1 MLHDRVS
8 SSPRALPLCSALLL
22 ALLAAGCGGAA
33 SPGATP
39 PQAAQCDPAHLDACE
54 RAVAAALAEGRP
66 PRELALGYVAAR
78 AARDA
83 DDPWALVLRD
93 LGRRGG
99 TGPRAAVIVEA
110 GAEAA
115 AAARA
120 PAGPAEAKW
129 IRAAPLPAPG
139 ALAADALLLAIGEAL
154 GYEHLVHARARHGA
168 VQLFPAD
175 PLAPFMA
182 GLAPIARGDASLSRV
197 ADDIA
202 LAALVRRAFGA
213 AGRFRYVEAAA
224 AADALAAAVKG
235 RDPDDEPVLRGRYA
249 LQLLATAGVALEEAE
264 DDAPFAPSAARP
276 GPPPAPGDTP
286 YGDLLRVRT
295 ARDGRAAW
303 RARGAAVL
311 RAAPADRRAALDDL
325 LGKAPG
331 CGRDVAPP
339 MEGPRDLVFA
349 AALAG
354 ALAPG
359 DPSAAPASAAA
370 APGRRLPL
378 DAWLPRYEALVRAV
392 EQTSTAWAHA
402 PALLHERGPAP
413 AASQAGGAGSAV
425 HRRAT
430 ELGLAHLAALRALAE
445 AEPRRYRALALIP
458 LAYSPGVLAD
468 EPLRDA
474 IVDLTQIA
482 VQRRMAEAHDP
493 EAVLGAALAGVFA
506 GMAYPPEVQP
516 PHFLALQGAL
526 TAKLRGEL
534 TEQAGWG
541 VAGLYAADALYR
553 LASGQ
558 APDLAFSSAQIERA
572 LAPAPALPYPGLA
585 ALAASLS
592 RYAALGAAGA
602 LDPQSTDAA
611 RLPPERRQAR
621 DALRRAVAGLAARDA
636 GAGAADAA
644 EAPPPELVEDVAALA
659 DGVLA
664 VLLTERSR
672 KPPPAGVAC
681 AAGRGPSPEARRA
694 LARLGDVR
702 RRILLAPRYR
712 QGDDPWARR
721 ARLLVTL
728 LSDAIDLLSAPPRA
742 AGAPARVAPPRF
754 TLPAA
759 DAEAA
764 VAAGLSGW
772 VDHDLADALTG
783 GYALARALLESSTA
797 ERFAERSGAPLGR
810 VLRGLSAAFRDDPAR
825 RGGAGRGPAGGALLD
840 ALASLPAA
848 RDGGGDLRGL
858 FVGYARAF
866 SALGLRDQADLALLA
881 SLLGAAVLG
890 GPPSPDAIALAND
903 SGSRVAWALSY
914 LGEIAKARAGIA
926 PDPSAYAAA
935 MSKASDD
942 ACQAADTGDV
952 LAVVGAVRDFAGGR
966 RAEARDALDRVLAAA
981 DARGLRVPRMTYRYE
996 EKTATRVF
1004 SLSFDVSY
1012 GAGLLEG
1019 ANGFQLGLGLR
1030 TRGEPEGSLAAA
1042 LAPEGSPRSDRGRGA
1057 RLRQRRGA
1065 RGRLP
1070 LPRRRRRP
1078 GHRRGAPR
1086 DRRALVRPPAR
1097 AAGAAPGPAAR
1108 LGPGR
1113 PRAARDRRPARGR
1126 GRSPLPRRRPLDAR
1140 PRPPAAGRGRR
1151 RGRGA
1156 PRSAPGR
1163 PRRGPGARP
1172 ARRADRALARRGR
1185 QAARV
1190 HRGQGRAR
1198 RLRGARLRRLPA
1210 RALAAHRR
1218 RPRQAAAPPATGA
1231 RGQRGRV
1238 PCPAQ
1243 PRRLPHG
1250 GGAGDVRPR
1259 RVHGRRGGAAA
1270 ERPALRRRRDA
1281 GAAAPRGALRPGRA
1295 RRRARARPRSL
1306 ARPSAARGSAQRRGA
1321 LRGRGARRERRRRPD
1336 GARRRDARAPRPRP
1350 QPEGRALHDGA
1361 RRARA
1366 ALGRPLTA
1374 LEAARLRG
1382 SLPGRGRRRGG
1393 DRAPHRGR
1401 GGRARRRACAAR
1413 RPRRRRARRA
1423 VRRASRRRSRRA
1435 VRRDPAPA
1443 PGRAARAAAPAGR
1456 ARGAHEPAR
1465 RRARTGALACPLLG
1479 AERLLHA
1486 GGLRVGRLRVGGLR
1500 RGRLR
1505 VRGLR
1510 RGGRGGGRRGGGGL
1524 RCSRRRGRGRRCG
1537 RRGGGLRIRRLGCGR
1552 RRGGG
1557 LRVHRLRVGGLHG
1570 ALRRCRGHA
1579 GRLEA
1584 LGGDRGAGEL
1594 DAGVLAVEP
1603 HDLDLDAAVLL
1614 LRLLGL
1620 ARIGRAVRPVAGGA
1634 HAVLLDPE
1642 RGERLHHRLG
1652 ALLRER
1658 HGGGV
1663 VADLLGVGRD
1673 LDELDLRMIL
1683 EDLRDVREEPLRGG
1697 LELGLAGDKGD
1708 LLVELHLVAVQH
1720 DRRDV
1725 GTSVVVLVAVLDLG
1739 LGRALVGIGH
1749 EAVSVRVGR
1758 LAAVLGVG
1766 RQAVLFLGH
1775 ALVGAI
1781 VEHPVPVRVR
1791 GRRRRRRRRRRGRRC
1806 RRLRGL
1812 LLGLNRAAGARRE
1825 QRHCECHSKPSRR
1838 SHLLGSSPWR
1848 R

>member
-39 PQAAQCDPAHLDACE
+39 AQAAQCDPAHLDACE
-54 RAVAAALAEGRP
+54 RALAAALAEGRP

-83 DDPWALVLRD
+83 DDPWALLLRD
-93 LGRRGG
+93 LDRRGG
-99 TGPRAAVIVEA
+99 RGPRAAVVVEA
-110 GAEAA
+110 GAEAT

-120 PAGPAEAKW
+120 PAAAAEAKW
-129 IRAAPLPAPG
+129 IRAAPLPPPG
-139 ALAADALLLAIGEAL
+139 ALAADALLLAIGEAV

-182 GLAPIARGDASLSRV
+182 GLAPITRGDASLSRV

-235 RDPDDEPVLRGRYA
+235 RDPNDEPVLRGRYA

-264 DDAPFAPSAARP
+264 DDAPFAPSAPRLD
-276 GPPPAPGDTP
+276 PPPAPGDTP

-311 RAAPADRRAALDDL
+311 RAVPADRRAALDDL

-359 DPSAAPASAAA
+359 DPAAAPVSTAA

-402 PALLHERGPAP
+402 PALLHERSPTP
-413 AASQAGGAGSAV
+413 AASQAGSAGSAV

-602 LDPQSTDAA
+602 LDPQATGAA

-636 GAGAADAA
+636 EAGAGAANAA
-644 EAPPPELVEDVAALA
+644 EAPPPELVEDVTALA

-672 KPPPAGVAC
+672 KPPPAGAAC

-712 QGDDPWARR
+712 QGDGPWARR

-825 RGGAGRGPAGGALLD
+825 SGGVGRGPAGGALLD

-952 LAVVGAVRDFAGGR
+952 LALVGAVRDFAGGR

-1042 LAPEGSPRSDRGRGA
+1042 LAPEGSPRSDEDAARAYVSAAALAAAYHFLEGDAERGTAAARRAIAALSFGLRLGRRALRPDQPLAWGRDARALLAIDAQLAAEAGHPFLAGDLWTLVRGLLPPDADDAAVAALLDPLPTGLAAVQGLDPLVA
-1057 RLRQRRGA
+1057 RTARSLAAVARPLACTEARVELGGYEEPACDAYPLALSLRIADVLGKLPHLQRRARAGSAAACPALRSLDGFLTAAERGTYDPDAFTAAVEALRQSGRLYDAGVMLARQRREGHCGPVVLAAARALGRAPSLGPALRADLLSVAVRCAAAALDASVVDDLMALDGETRSLPDLGRNLKVVLFATELAVREQRWDVLSRLSKQPDFVGRFRGEDEGA
-1065 RGRLP
+1065 AATARLIEAAAAVLAGEP
-1070 LPRRRRRP
+1070 
-1078 GHRRGAPR
+1078 APR
-1086 DRRALVRPPAR
+1086 DAPGDGARDAPCGAPLAGDR
-1097 AAGAAPGPAAR
+1097 AALCAEIQR
-1108 LGPGR
+1108 LR
-1113 PRAARDRRPARGR
+1113 
-1126 GRSPLPRRRPLDAR
+1126 
-1140 PRPPAAGRGRR
+1140 
-1151 RGRGA
+1151 
-1156 PRSAPGR
+1156 
-1163 PRRGPGARP
+1163 PGALPEPQR
-1172 ARRADRALARRGR
+1172 R
-1185 QAARV
+1185 QAARE
-1190 HRGQGRAR
+1190 
-1198 RLRGARLRRLPA
+1198 
-1210 RALAAHRR
+1210 ALASLL
-1218 RPRQAAAPPATGA
+1218 AAA
-1231 RGQRGRV
+1231 RGQ
-1238 PCPAQ
+1238 
-1243 PRRLPHG
+1243 
-1250 GGAGDVRPR
+1250 
-1259 RVHGRRGGAAA
+1259 
-1270 ERPALRRRRDA
+1270 
-1281 GAAAPRGALRPGRA
+1281 A
-1295 RRRARARPRSL
+1295 R
-1306 ARPSAARGSAQRRGA
+1306 
-1321 LRGRGARRERRRRPD
+1321 
-1336 GARRRDARAPRPRP
+1336 
-1350 QPEGRALHDGA
+1350 
-1361 RRARA
+1361 
-1366 ALGRPLTA
+1366 
-1374 LEAARLRG
+1374 
-1382 SLPGRGRRRGG
+1382 
-1393 DRAPHRGR
+1393 
-1401 GGRARRRACAAR
+1401 
-1413 RPRRRRARRA
+1413 
-1423 VRRASRRRSRRA
+1423 
-1435 VRRDPAPA
+1435 
-1443 PGRAARAAAPAGR
+1443 
-1456 ARGAHEPAR
+1456 
-1465 RRARTGALACPLLG
+1465 
-1479 AERLLHA
+1479 
-1486 GGLRVGRLRVGGLR
+1486 
-1500 RGRLR
+1500 
-1505 VRGLR
+1505 
-1510 RGGRGGGRRGGGGL
+1510 
-1524 RCSRRRGRGRRCG
+1524 
-1537 RRGGGLRIRRLGCGR
+1537 
-1552 RRGGG
+1552 
-1557 LRVHRLRVGGLHG
+1557 
-1570 ALRRCRGHA
+1570 
-1579 GRLEA
+1579 
-1584 LGGDRGAGEL
+1584 
-1594 DAGVLAVEP
+1594 
-1603 HDLDLDAAVLL
+1603 
-1614 LRLLGL
+1614 
-1620 ARIGRAVRPVAGGA
+1620 
-1634 HAVLLDPE
+1634 
-1642 RGERLHHRLG
+1642 
-1652 ALLRER
+1652 
-1658 HGGGV
+1658 
-1663 VADLLGVGRD
+1663 
-1673 LDELDLRMIL
+1673 
-1683 EDLRDVREEPLRGG
+1683 
-1697 LELGLAGDKGD
+1697 
-1708 LLVELHLVAVQH
+1708 
-1720 DRRDV
+1720 
-1725 GTSVVVLVAVLDLG
+1725 
-1739 LGRALVGIGH
+1739 
-1749 EAVSVRVGR
+1749 
-1758 LAAVLGVG
+1758 
-1766 RQAVLFLGH
+1766 
-1775 ALVGAI
+1775 
-1781 VEHPVPVRVR
+1781 
-1791 GRRRRRRRRRRGRRC
+1791 
-1806 RRLRGL
+1806 
-1812 LLGLNRAAGARRE
+1812 
-1825 QRHCECHSKPSRR
+1825 
-1838 SHLLGSSPWR
+1838 
-1848 R
+1848 

>member
-1 MLHDRVS
+1 MSARAIG
-8 SSPRALPLCSALLL
+8 PRRRDQRSGRGSLPAPALPLCSALLL

-39 PQAAQCDPAHLDACE
+39 PQTAQCDPAHLDVCE
-54 RAVAAALAEGRP
+54 RALVAALADGRP

-78 AARDA
+78 ASRDA

-93 LGRRGG
+93 LDRHGG

-110 GAEAA
+110 GAD

-120 PAGPAEAKW
+120 PAAAAEAKW
-129 IRAAPLPAPG
+129 IRAAPLPPPG
-139 ALAADALLLAIGEAL
+139 VLAADALLLAIGEAL

-235 RDPDDEPVLRGRYA
+235 RDPNDEPVLRGRYA

-264 DDAPFAPSAARP
+264 DDAPLAPSAARLD
-276 GPPPAPGDTP
+276 PPPAPGDTP

-311 RAAPADRRAALDDL
+311 RAVPEDRRGALDDL

-370 APGRRLPL
+370 TPGRRLPL

-402 PALLHERGPAP
+402 PALLHERSPTP
-413 AASQAGGAGSAV
+413 AASQAGSAGSAV

-572 LAPAPALPYPGLA
+572 LAPAPALPHPGLA

-602 LDPQSTDAA
+602 LDPQAAGAA

-636 GAGAADAA
+636 EAGAA

-672 KPPPAGVAC
+672 KPPPAGAAC

-712 QGDDPWARR
+712 QGDGPWARR

-742 AGAPARVAPPRF
+742 AGATARVAPPRF

-772 VDHDLADALTG
+772 VDQDLADALTG

-797 ERFAERSGAPLGR
+797 ERFAARSGAPLGR

-866 SALGLRDQADLALLA
+866 SALGLRDQADLALLT

-890 GPPSPDAIALAND
+890 GPPSPDAIALANE

-914 LGEIAKARAGIA
+914 LGEIAKARRGVA

-942 ACQAADTGDV
+942 ACQAADAGDV
-952 LAVVGAVRDFAGGR
+952 LALVGAVRDFAGGR

-1030 TRGEPEGSLAAA
+1030 TRGEPEGSLTAA
-1042 LAPEGSPRSDRGRGA
+1042 LAPEGSPRSDEDAARAYVSAAALAAAYHFLDGDAERGTAAARRAIAALSFGLRLGRRALRPDQPLAWGRDARALLAIDAQLAAEAGHPFLAGDLWTLVRGLLPPDADDAAVAALLDPLPAGLAAVPELDPLVA
-1057 RLRQRRGA
+1057 RTARSLSVVARPLACTEARVELGGYEAPACDAYPLALSLRIADVLGKLPHLQRRARAGSAAACPALRSLDGFLTAAERGTYDPDAFTAAVEALRQSGRLYDAGVMLARQRRE
-1065 RGRLP
+1065 
-1070 LPRRRRRP
+1070 
-1078 GHRRGAPR
+1078 GHCGPVV
-1086 DRRALVRPPAR
+1086 L
-1097 AAGAAPGPAAR
+1097 AA
-1108 LGPGR
+1108 
-1113 PRAARDRRPARGR
+1113 
-1126 GRSPLPRRRPLDAR
+1126 
-1140 PRPPAAGRGRR
+1140 
-1151 RGRGA
+1151 
-1156 PRSAPGR
+1156 
-1163 PRRGPGARP
+1163 
-1172 ARRADRALARRGR
+1172 
-1185 QAARV
+1185 
-1190 HRGQGRAR
+1190 
-1198 RLRGARLRRLPA
+1198 A
-1210 RALAAHRR
+1210 RALGR
-1218 RPRQAAAPPATGA
+1218 APSLG
-1231 RGQRGRV
+1231 
-1238 PCPAQ
+1238 
-1243 PRRLPHG
+1243 
-1250 GGAGDVRPR
+1250 
-1259 RVHGRRGGAAA
+1259 
-1270 ERPALRRRRDA
+1270 PALRADLLSVAVRCAAAALDASVVDDLMALDGETRALPDLGRNLKVVLFATELAVREQRWDVLSRLSKQPDFVGRFRGEDA
-1281 GAAAPRGALRPGRA
+1281 GAAATARLIEAAAAVLSGEPAPRDAPGDGARDAACAGPLAGDRAALCAEIQRLRPGALPEPQRRQAA
-1295 RRRARARPRSL
+1295 REALTRLL
-1306 ARPSAARGSAQRRGA
+1306 AAARGQ
-1321 LRGRGARRERRRRPD
+1321 AR
-1336 GARRRDARAPRPRP
+1336 
-1350 QPEGRALHDGA
+1350 
-1361 RRARA
+1361 
-1366 ALGRPLTA
+1366 
-1374 LEAARLRG
+1374 
-1382 SLPGRGRRRGG
+1382 
-1393 DRAPHRGR
+1393 
-1401 GGRARRRACAAR
+1401 
-1413 RPRRRRARRA
+1413 
-1423 VRRASRRRSRRA
+1423 
-1435 VRRDPAPA
+1435 
-1443 PGRAARAAAPAGR
+1443 
-1456 ARGAHEPAR
+1456 
-1465 RRARTGALACPLLG
+1465 
-1479 AERLLHA
+1479 
-1486 GGLRVGRLRVGGLR
+1486 
-1500 RGRLR
+1500 
-1505 VRGLR
+1505 
-1510 RGGRGGGRRGGGGL
+1510 
-1524 RCSRRRGRGRRCG
+1524 
-1537 RRGGGLRIRRLGCGR
+1537 
-1552 RRGGG
+1552 
-1557 LRVHRLRVGGLHG
+1557 
-1570 ALRRCRGHA
+1570 
-1579 GRLEA
+1579 
-1584 LGGDRGAGEL
+1584 
-1594 DAGVLAVEP
+1594 
-1603 HDLDLDAAVLL
+1603 
-1614 LRLLGL
+1614 
-1620 ARIGRAVRPVAGGA
+1620 
-1634 HAVLLDPE
+1634 
-1642 RGERLHHRLG
+1642 
-1652 ALLRER
+1652 
-1658 HGGGV
+1658 
-1663 VADLLGVGRD
+1663 
-1673 LDELDLRMIL
+1673 
-1683 EDLRDVREEPLRGG
+1683 
-1697 LELGLAGDKGD
+1697 
-1708 LLVELHLVAVQH
+1708 
-1720 DRRDV
+1720 
-1725 GTSVVVLVAVLDLG
+1725 
-1739 LGRALVGIGH
+1739 
-1749 EAVSVRVGR
+1749 
-1758 LAAVLGVG
+1758 
-1766 RQAVLFLGH
+1766 
-1775 ALVGAI
+1775 
-1781 VEHPVPVRVR
+1781 
-1791 GRRRRRRRRRRGRRC
+1791 
-1806 RRLRGL
+1806 
-1812 LLGLNRAAGARRE
+1812 
-1825 QRHCECHSKPSRR
+1825 
-1838 SHLLGSSPWR
+1838 
-1848 R
+1848 

>member
-39 PQAAQCDPAHLDACE
+39 PATAQCDHAHLDACE
-54 RAVAAALAEGRP
+54 RALAAALAEGRP

-83 DDPWALVLRD
+83 DDPWALLLRD
-93 LGRRGG
+93 LDRRGG
-99 TGPRAAVIVEA
+99 RAPRAAVIVEA
-110 GAEAA
+110 GAEAT

-120 PAGPAEAKW
+120 PAAAAEAKW
-129 IRAAPLPAPG
+129 IRAAPLPPPG

-224 AADALAAAVKG
+224 AADALAAAMKG
-235 RDPDDEPVLRGRYA
+235 RDPNDEPVLRGRYA
-249 LQLLATAGVALEEAE
+249 LQLLAAAGVALEEAE
-264 DDAPFAPSAARP
+264 DDAPFAPSAPRLD
-276 GPPPAPGDTP
+276 PPPAPGDTP

-311 RAAPADRRAALDDL
+311 RAAPLDRRDALDDL

-354 ALAPG
+354 ALAQG
-359 DPSAAPASAAA
+359 DPAAAPAAPASTAA

-392 EQTSTAWAHA
+392 DQTSTTWALA
-402 PALLHERGPAP
+402 PSLLHERGPAP
-413 AASQAGGAGSAV
+413 AAGQAGSAV

-592 RYAALGAAGA
+592 RYAALGSAGA
-602 LDPQSTDAA
+602 LDPQATDVA

-621 DALRRAVAGLAARDA
+621 DALRRAVAGLAAGDA
-636 GAGAADAA
+636 EAGAA

-672 KPPPAGVAC
+672 KPPPAGAAC

-712 QGDDPWARR
+712 QGDGPWARR

-754 TLPAA
+754 TLPTA

-764 VAAGLSGW
+764 VSAGLSGW
-772 VDHDLADALTG
+772 VDQDLADALTG

-825 RGGAGRGPAGGALLD
+825 RGGVGRGPAGGALLD

-848 RDGGGDLRGL
+848 RDGGDLRGL

-952 LAVVGAVRDFAGGR
+952 LALVGAVRDFAGGR

-1019 ANGFQLGLGLR
+1019 ANSFQLGLGLR

-1042 LAPEGSPRSDRGRGA
+1042 LAPEGSPRSDEDAARAYVSAAALAAAYHFLEGDAERGTAAARRAIAALSFGLRLGRRALRPNQPLAWGRDARALLALDAQLAAEAGHPFLAGDLWTLVRGLLPPDADDAAVAALLDPLPAGLAAVQGLDPLVA
-1057 RLRQRRGA
+1057 RTARSLAAVARPLACTEARVELGGYEEPACDAYPLALSLRIADVLGKLPHLQRRARAGSAAACPALRSLDGFLTAAERGTYDPDAFTAAVEALRQSGRLYDAGVMLARQRREGHCGPVVLAAARALGRAPSLGPALRADLLSVAVRCAAAALDASVVDDLMALDGETRALPDLGRNLKVVLFATELAVREQRWDVLSRLSKQPDFVGRFRGA
-1065 RGRLP
+1065 SEDAAATARLIEAAAAVLAGEP
-1070 LPRRRRRP
+1070 
-1078 GHRRGAPR
+1078 APR
-1086 DRRALVRPPAR
+1086 DAPGVGACGAPLAGDR
-1097 AAGAAPGPAAR
+1097 AALCAEIER
-1108 LGPGR
+1108 LR
-1113 PRAARDRRPARGR
+1113 
-1126 GRSPLPRRRPLDAR
+1126 
-1140 PRPPAAGRGRR
+1140 
-1151 RGRGA
+1151 
-1156 PRSAPGR
+1156 
-1163 PRRGPGARP
+1163 PGALPEPQR
-1172 ARRADRALARRGR
+1172 R
-1185 QAARV
+1185 QAARE
-1190 HRGQGRAR
+1190 A
-1198 RLRGARLRRLPA
+1198 LTNL
-1210 RALAAHRR
+1210 LAA
-1218 RPRQAAAPPATGA
+1218 A
-1231 RGQRGRV
+1231 RGQ
-1238 PCPAQ
+1238 
-1243 PRRLPHG
+1243 
-1250 GGAGDVRPR
+1250 
-1259 RVHGRRGGAAA
+1259 
-1270 ERPALRRRRDA
+1270 
-1281 GAAAPRGALRPGRA
+1281 A
-1295 RRRARARPRSL
+1295 R
-1306 ARPSAARGSAQRRGA
+1306 
-1321 LRGRGARRERRRRPD
+1321 
-1336 GARRRDARAPRPRP
+1336 
-1350 QPEGRALHDGA
+1350 
-1361 RRARA
+1361 
-1366 ALGRPLTA
+1366 
-1374 LEAARLRG
+1374 
-1382 SLPGRGRRRGG
+1382 
-1393 DRAPHRGR
+1393 
-1401 GGRARRRACAAR
+1401 
-1413 RPRRRRARRA
+1413 
-1423 VRRASRRRSRRA
+1423 
-1435 VRRDPAPA
+1435 
-1443 PGRAARAAAPAGR
+1443 
-1456 ARGAHEPAR
+1456 
-1465 RRARTGALACPLLG
+1465 
-1479 AERLLHA
+1479 
-1486 GGLRVGRLRVGGLR
+1486 
-1500 RGRLR
+1500 
-1505 VRGLR
+1505 
-1510 RGGRGGGRRGGGGL
+1510 
-1524 RCSRRRGRGRRCG
+1524 
-1537 RRGGGLRIRRLGCGR
+1537 
-1552 RRGGG
+1552 
-1557 LRVHRLRVGGLHG
+1557 
-1570 ALRRCRGHA
+1570 
-1579 GRLEA
+1579 
-1584 LGGDRGAGEL
+1584 
-1594 DAGVLAVEP
+1594 
-1603 HDLDLDAAVLL
+1603 
-1614 LRLLGL
+1614 
-1620 ARIGRAVRPVAGGA
+1620 
-1634 HAVLLDPE
+1634 
-1642 RGERLHHRLG
+1642 
-1652 ALLRER
+1652 
-1658 HGGGV
+1658 
-1663 VADLLGVGRD
+1663 
-1673 LDELDLRMIL
+1673 
-1683 EDLRDVREEPLRGG
+1683 
-1697 LELGLAGDKGD
+1697 
-1708 LLVELHLVAVQH
+1708 
-1720 DRRDV
+1720 
-1725 GTSVVVLVAVLDLG
+1725 
-1739 LGRALVGIGH
+1739 
-1749 EAVSVRVGR
+1749 
-1758 LAAVLGVG
+1758 
-1766 RQAVLFLGH
+1766 
-1775 ALVGAI
+1775 
-1781 VEHPVPVRVR
+1781 
-1791 GRRRRRRRRRRGRRC
+1791 
-1806 RRLRGL
+1806 
-1812 LLGLNRAAGARRE
+1812 
-1825 QRHCECHSKPSRR
+1825 
-1838 SHLLGSSPWR
+1838 
-1848 R
+1848 

>member
-39 PQAAQCDPAHLDACE
+39 PATAQCDPAHLDACE
-54 RAVAAALAEGRP
+54 RALAAALAEGRP
-66 PRELALGYVAAR
+66 PRDLALGYVAAR
-78 AARDA
+78 TARDA
-83 DDPWALVLRD
+83 DDPWALLLRD
-93 LGRRGG
+93 LDRRAGRA
-99 TGPRAAVIVEA
+99 PRAAVIVEA
-110 GAEAA
+110 GAEATA
-115 AAARA
+115 TARA
-120 PAGPAEAKW
+120 PAAAAEAKW
-129 IRAAPLPAPG
+129 IRAAPLPPPG
-139 ALAADALLLAIGEAL
+139 ALGADALLLALGEAL

-224 AADALAAAVKG
+224 AADALAAAMKG
-235 RDPDDEPVLRGRYA
+235 RDPNDEPILRGRYA

-264 DDAPFAPSAARP
+264 DDATGTPSAPRLD
-276 GPPPAPGDTP
+276 PPPAPGDTP

-303 RARGAAVL
+303 RAHGAAVL
-311 RAAPADRRAALDDL
+311 RAVPADRRAALDDL

-354 ALAPG
+354 ALAQG
-359 DPSAAPASAAA
+359 DPAAAPAAPASTAAS
-370 APGRRLPL
+370 PGRRLPL

-392 EQTSTAWAHA
+392 DQTSTTWALA
-402 PALLHERGPAP
+402 PSLLHERGPAP
-413 AASQAGGAGSAV
+413 AASQAGSAV

-602 LDPQSTDAA
+602 LDPQATDAA

-621 DALRRAVAGLAARDA
+621 DALRRAVAGLAAGDADA
-636 GAGAADAA
+636 GAA
-644 EAPPPELVEDVAALA
+644 EAPPPELVEDVTALA

-672 KPPPAGVAC
+672 KPPPAGAAC

-712 QGDDPWARR
+712 QGDGLWARR

-754 TLPAA
+754 TLPTA

-825 RGGAGRGPAGGALLD
+825 RGGVGRGPAGGALLD

-848 RDGGGDLRGL
+848 RDGGGGGDLRGL

-952 LAVVGAVRDFAGGR
+952 LALVGAVRDFAGGR

-1019 ANGFQLGLGLR
+1019 ANSFQLGLGLR

-1042 LAPEGSPRSDRGRGA
+1042 LAPEGSPRSDEDAARAYVSAAALAAAYHFLEGDAERGTAAARRAIAALSFGLRLGRRALRPDQPLAWGRDARALLAIDAQLAAEAGHPFLAGDLWTLVRGLLPPDADDAAVAALLDPLPAGLAAVQGLDPLVA
-1057 RLRQRRGA
+1057 RTARSLAAVARPLACTEARVELGGYEEPACDAYPLALSLRIADVLGKLPHLQRRARASSAAACPALRSLDGFLTAAERGTYDPDAFTAAVEALRQSGRLYDAGVMLARQRREGHCGPVVLAAARALGRAPSLGPALRADLLSVAVRCAAAALDASVVDDLMALDGETRALPDLGRNLKVVLFATELAVREQRWDVLSRLSKQPDFVGRFRGA
-1065 RGRLP
+1065 SEDAAATARLIEAAAAVLAGEP
-1070 LPRRRRRP
+1070 
-1078 GHRRGAPR
+1078 APR
-1086 DRRALVRPPAR
+1086 DAPGDGACGAPLAGDR
-1097 AAGAAPGPAAR
+1097 AALCAEIER
-1108 LGPGR
+1108 LR
-1113 PRAARDRRPARGR
+1113 
-1126 GRSPLPRRRPLDAR
+1126 
-1140 PRPPAAGRGRR
+1140 
-1151 RGRGA
+1151 
-1156 PRSAPGR
+1156 
-1163 PRRGPGARP
+1163 PGALPEPQR
-1172 ARRADRALARRGR
+1172 R
-1185 QAARV
+1185 QAARE
-1190 HRGQGRAR
+1190 A
-1198 RLRGARLRRLPA
+1198 LTNL
-1210 RALAAHRR
+1210 LAA
-1218 RPRQAAAPPATGA
+1218 A
-1231 RGQRGRV
+1231 RGQ
-1238 PCPAQ
+1238 
-1243 PRRLPHG
+1243 
-1250 GGAGDVRPR
+1250 
-1259 RVHGRRGGAAA
+1259 
-1270 ERPALRRRRDA
+1270 
-1281 GAAAPRGALRPGRA
+1281 A
-1295 RRRARARPRSL
+1295 R
-1306 ARPSAARGSAQRRGA
+1306 
-1321 LRGRGARRERRRRPD
+1321 
-1336 GARRRDARAPRPRP
+1336 
-1350 QPEGRALHDGA
+1350 
-1361 RRARA
+1361 
-1366 ALGRPLTA
+1366 
-1374 LEAARLRG
+1374 
-1382 SLPGRGRRRGG
+1382 
-1393 DRAPHRGR
+1393 
-1401 GGRARRRACAAR
+1401 
-1413 RPRRRRARRA
+1413 
-1423 VRRASRRRSRRA
+1423 
-1435 VRRDPAPA
+1435 
-1443 PGRAARAAAPAGR
+1443 
-1456 ARGAHEPAR
+1456 
-1465 RRARTGALACPLLG
+1465 
-1479 AERLLHA
+1479 
-1486 GGLRVGRLRVGGLR
+1486 
-1500 RGRLR
+1500 
-1505 VRGLR
+1505 
-1510 RGGRGGGRRGGGGL
+1510 
-1524 RCSRRRGRGRRCG
+1524 
-1537 RRGGGLRIRRLGCGR
+1537 
-1552 RRGGG
+1552 
-1557 LRVHRLRVGGLHG
+1557 
-1570 ALRRCRGHA
+1570 
-1579 GRLEA
+1579 
-1584 LGGDRGAGEL
+1584 
-1594 DAGVLAVEP
+1594 
-1603 HDLDLDAAVLL
+1603 
-1614 LRLLGL
+1614 
-1620 ARIGRAVRPVAGGA
+1620 
-1634 HAVLLDPE
+1634 
-1642 RGERLHHRLG
+1642 
-1652 ALLRER
+1652 
-1658 HGGGV
+1658 
-1663 VADLLGVGRD
+1663 
-1673 LDELDLRMIL
+1673 
-1683 EDLRDVREEPLRGG
+1683 
-1697 LELGLAGDKGD
+1697 
-1708 LLVELHLVAVQH
+1708 
-1720 DRRDV
+1720 
-1725 GTSVVVLVAVLDLG
+1725 
-1739 LGRALVGIGH
+1739 
-1749 EAVSVRVGR
+1749 
-1758 LAAVLGVG
+1758 
-1766 RQAVLFLGH
+1766 
-1775 ALVGAI
+1775 
-1781 VEHPVPVRVR
+1781 
-1791 GRRRRRRRRRRGRRC
+1791 
-1806 RRLRGL
+1806 
-1812 LLGLNRAAGARRE
+1812 
-1825 QRHCECHSKPSRR
+1825 
-1838 SHLLGSSPWR
+1838 
-1848 R
+1848 

>member
-33 SPGATP
+33 SPGATHP
-39 PQAAQCDPAHLDACE
+39 PAAQCDPAHLDACE
-54 RAVAAALAEGRP
+54 RALAAAIAEGRP
-66 PRELALGYVAAR
+66 PRDLALGYVAAR

-83 DDPWALVLRD
+83 GDPWALLLRD
-93 LGRRGG
+93 LDRRGG
-99 TGPRAAVIVEA
+99 RGPRVAVIVEA

-115 AAARA
+115 GSARA
-120 PAGPAEAKW
+120 PAGAAEVKW
-129 IRAAPLPAPG
+129 IRAAPLPPPG
-139 ALAADALLLAIGEAL
+139 ALGADALLLALGEAL

-235 RDPDDEPVLRGRYA
+235 RDPNDEPVLRGRYA
-249 LQLLATAGVALEEAE
+249 LQLLATAGVALEEAD
-264 DDAPFAPSAARP
+264 DDATSAPSAPRLD
-276 GPPPAPGDTP
+276 PPPAPGDTP

-311 RAAPADRRAALDDL
+311 RAAPAERRAALDDL

-354 ALAPG
+354 AVAPA
-359 DPSAAPASAAA
+359 DPSAAPAAPGSTAA

-392 EQTSTAWAHA
+392 DQTSTAWALA
-402 PALLHERGPAP
+402 PSLLHERGPAP
-413 AASQAGGAGSAV
+413 AAGQAGSAV

-474 IVDLTQIA
+474 IVELTQIA

-558 APDLAFSSAQIERA
+558 APDLAFSSAQIERT

-602 LDPQSTDAA
+602 LDPQATDAA

-636 GAGAADAA
+636 DAGATAA
-644 EAPPPELVEDVAALA
+644 GATEAPPPELVEDVTALA

-672 KPPPAGVAC
+672 KPPPAGAAC

-712 QGDDPWARR
+712 QGDGPWARR

-742 AGAPARVAPPRF
+742 AGAPERVAPPRF
-754 TLPAA
+754 TLPTA

-825 RGGAGRGPAGGALLD
+825 RGGVGRGPAGGALLD

-848 RDGGGDLRGL
+848 RDDGGDLRGL

-914 LGEIAKARAGIA
+914 LGEIAKARRGVA
-926 PDPSAYAAA
+926 PDPSAYAGA

-952 LAVVGAVRDFAGGR
+952 LAFVGAVRDFAGGR
-966 RAEARDALDRVLAAA
+966 RAEARDALDRVLDAA

-1019 ANGFQLGLGLR
+1019 ANSFQLGLGLR
-1030 TRGEPEGSLAAA
+1030 TRGEPEGSLTAS
-1042 LAPEGSPRSDRGRGA
+1042 LAPDGSPRSDEDAARAYVSAAALAAAYHFLDGDAERGTAAARRAIGALSFGLRLGRRALRPDQPLAWGRDARALLAIDAQLAAEAGHPFLAGDLWTLVRGLLPPDANDAAVAALLDPLPTGLAAVPGLGPLAA
-1057 RLRQRRGA
+1057 RTARSLAAVARPLACTEARVELGGYEEPACDAYPLALSLRIADVLGKLPHLQRQARAGSAAACPALRSLDGFLTAAERGTYDPDAFTAAVEALRQSGRLYDASVMLARQRREGHCGPVVLAAARALGRAPSVGPALRADLLSVAVRCAAAALDASVVDDLMALDGETRALPDLGRNLKVVLFATELAVREQRWDILLRLSKQPDFVGRFRGEDADAAATARLIEAAAVALAGEPAPGDTPGEGA
-1065 RGRLP
+1065 RGAPCGEPVDGDRAALCAEIQRL
-1070 LPRRRRRP
+1070 RP
-1078 GHRRGAPR
+1078 G
-1086 DRRALVRPPAR
+1086 ALPEPQR
-1097 AAGAAPGPAAR
+1097 
-1108 LGPGR
+1108 
-1113 PRAARDRRPARGR
+1113 
-1126 GRSPLPRRRPLDAR
+1126 
-1140 PRPPAAGRGRR
+1140 
-1151 RGRGA
+1151 
-1156 PRSAPGR
+1156 
-1163 PRRGPGARP
+1163 
-1172 ARRADRALARRGR
+1172 R
-1185 QAARV
+1185 QAARE
-1190 HRGQGRAR
+1190 A
-1198 RLRGARLRRLPA
+1198 LTKL
-1210 RALAAHRR
+1210 LAA
-1218 RPRQAAAPPATGA
+1218 A
-1231 RGQRGRV
+1231 RGQ
-1238 PCPAQ
+1238 
-1243 PRRLPHG
+1243 
-1250 GGAGDVRPR
+1250 
-1259 RVHGRRGGAAA
+1259 
-1270 ERPALRRRRDA
+1270 
-1281 GAAAPRGALRPGRA
+1281 A
-1295 RRRARARPRSL
+1295 R
-1306 ARPSAARGSAQRRGA
+1306 
-1321 LRGRGARRERRRRPD
+1321 
-1336 GARRRDARAPRPRP
+1336 
-1350 QPEGRALHDGA
+1350 
-1361 RRARA
+1361 
-1366 ALGRPLTA
+1366 
-1374 LEAARLRG
+1374 
-1382 SLPGRGRRRGG
+1382 
-1393 DRAPHRGR
+1393 
-1401 GGRARRRACAAR
+1401 
-1413 RPRRRRARRA
+1413 
-1423 VRRASRRRSRRA
+1423 
-1435 VRRDPAPA
+1435 
-1443 PGRAARAAAPAGR
+1443 
-1456 ARGAHEPAR
+1456 
-1465 RRARTGALACPLLG
+1465 
-1479 AERLLHA
+1479 
-1486 GGLRVGRLRVGGLR
+1486 
-1500 RGRLR
+1500 
-1505 VRGLR
+1505 
-1510 RGGRGGGRRGGGGL
+1510 
-1524 RCSRRRGRGRRCG
+1524 
-1537 RRGGGLRIRRLGCGR
+1537 
-1552 RRGGG
+1552 
-1557 LRVHRLRVGGLHG
+1557 
-1570 ALRRCRGHA
+1570 
-1579 GRLEA
+1579 
-1584 LGGDRGAGEL
+1584 
-1594 DAGVLAVEP
+1594 
-1603 HDLDLDAAVLL
+1603 
-1614 LRLLGL
+1614 
-1620 ARIGRAVRPVAGGA
+1620 
-1634 HAVLLDPE
+1634 
-1642 RGERLHHRLG
+1642 
-1652 ALLRER
+1652 
-1658 HGGGV
+1658 
-1663 VADLLGVGRD
+1663 
-1673 LDELDLRMIL
+1673 
-1683 EDLRDVREEPLRGG
+1683 
-1697 LELGLAGDKGD
+1697 
-1708 LLVELHLVAVQH
+1708 
-1720 DRRDV
+1720 
-1725 GTSVVVLVAVLDLG
+1725 
-1739 LGRALVGIGH
+1739 
-1749 EAVSVRVGR
+1749 
-1758 LAAVLGVG
+1758 
-1766 RQAVLFLGH
+1766 
-1775 ALVGAI
+1775 
-1781 VEHPVPVRVR
+1781 
-1791 GRRRRRRRRRRGRRC
+1791 
-1806 RRLRGL
+1806 
-1812 LLGLNRAAGARRE
+1812 
-1825 QRHCECHSKPSRR
+1825 
-1838 SHLLGSSPWR
+1838 
-1848 R
+1848 

>member
-8 SSPRALPLCSALLL
+8 SSPRALPRCSALLVAL
-22 ALLAAGCGGAA
+22 LVALLAAGCGGAA
-33 SPGATP
+33 SPGATSP
-39 PQAAQCDPAHLDACE
+39 AAAQCDPAHLDGCE
-54 RAVAAALAEGRP
+54 RALAAALAEGRP

-93 LGRRGG
+93 LDRRGG

-110 GAEAA
+110 GAEVAAPASAA
-115 AAARA
+115 AAD
-120 PAGPAEAKW
+120 AKW
-129 IRAAPLPAPG
+129 IRTAPLPPPG
-139 ALAADALLLAIGEAL
+139 ALGADALLLAIGDAL

-182 GLAPIARGDASLSRV
+182 GLAPIARGDAPLSRV

-235 RDPDDEPVLRGRYA
+235 RDPNDEPVLRGRYA

-264 DDAPFAPSAARP
+264 DDATGTPSAPRLD
-276 GPPPAPGDTP
+276 PPPAPGDTP

-311 RAAPADRRAALDDL
+311 RAVPADRRAALDDL

-331 CGRDVAPP
+331 CGRDVAPL

-359 DPSAAPASAAA
+359 DPAAAPASTAA

-392 EQTSTAWAHA
+392 DQTSTTWALA
-402 PALLHERGPAP
+402 PSLLHERGPAP
-413 AASQAGGAGSAV
+413 AAGQAGSAV

-468 EPLRDA
+468 VPLRDA

-592 RYAALGAAGA
+592 RYAALGAASA
-602 LDPQSTDAA
+602 LDPQATDAA

-621 DALRRAVAGLAARDA
+621 DALRRAVAGLAAGDADA
-636 GAGAADAA
+636 GAGAAGAA
-644 EAPPPELVEDVAALA
+644 EAPPPELVEDVTALA

-672 KPPPAGVAC
+672 KPPPAGAAC

-712 QGDDPWARR
+712 QGGGPWARR

-810 VLRGLSAAFRDDPAR
+810 VLRGLSSAFRDDPAR
-825 RGGAGRGPAGGALLD
+825 RGGVGRGPAGGALLD

-848 RDGGGDLRGL
+848 SDGGGDLRGL
-858 FVGYARAF
+858 FVGYASAF

-914 LGEIAKARAGIA
+914 LGEIAKARAGVA

-952 LAVVGAVRDFAGGR
+952 LALVGAVRDFAGGR

-1019 ANGFQLGLGLR
+1019 ANSFQLGLGLR

-1042 LAPEGSPRSDRGRGA
+1042 LAPEGSPRSDEDAARAYVSAAALAAAYHFLDGDAERGTAAARRAIAALSFGLRLGRRALRPDQPLAWGRDARALLAIDAQLAAEAGHPFLAGDLWTLVRGLLPPDASDAAVAALLDPLPAGLAAVQGLDPLVA
-1057 RLRQRRGA
+1057 RTARSLAAVARPLACTEARVELGGYEEPACDAYPLALSLRIADVLGKLPHLQRRARAGSAAACPALRSLDGFLTAAERGTYDPDAFTAAVEALRQSGRLYDAGVMLARQRREGHCGPAVLAAARALGRAPSLGPALRADLLSVAVRCAAAALDASVVDDLMALDGETRALPDLGRNLKVVLFATELAVREQRWDVLSRLSKQPDFVGRFRGEDEGA
-1065 RGRLP
+1065 AATARLIEAAAAVLAGEP
-1070 LPRRRRRP
+1070 
-1078 GHRRGAPR
+1078 APR
-1086 DRRALVRPPAR
+1086 
-1097 AAGAAPGPAAR
+1097 AAPGDGAR
-1108 LGPGR
+1108 DAPCGAPLAGD
-1113 PRAARDRRPARGR
+1113 RAALCAEIERLR
-1126 GRSPLPRRRPLDAR
+1126 
-1140 PRPPAAGRGRR
+1140 
-1151 RGRGA
+1151 
-1156 PRSAPGR
+1156 
-1163 PRRGPGARP
+1163 PGALPEPQR
-1172 ARRADRALARRGR
+1172 R
-1185 QAARV
+1185 QAARE
-1190 HRGQGRAR
+1190 A
-1198 RLRGARLRRLPA
+1198 LTNL
-1210 RALAAHRR
+1210 LAA
-1218 RPRQAAAPPATGA
+1218 A
-1231 RGQRGRV
+1231 RGQ
-1238 PCPAQ
+1238 
-1243 PRRLPHG
+1243 
-1250 GGAGDVRPR
+1250 
-1259 RVHGRRGGAAA
+1259 
-1270 ERPALRRRRDA
+1270 
-1281 GAAAPRGALRPGRA
+1281 A
-1295 RRRARARPRSL
+1295 R
-1306 ARPSAARGSAQRRGA
+1306 
-1321 LRGRGARRERRRRPD
+1321 
-1336 GARRRDARAPRPRP
+1336 
-1350 QPEGRALHDGA
+1350 
-1361 RRARA
+1361 
-1366 ALGRPLTA
+1366 
-1374 LEAARLRG
+1374 
-1382 SLPGRGRRRGG
+1382 
-1393 DRAPHRGR
+1393 
-1401 GGRARRRACAAR
+1401 
-1413 RPRRRRARRA
+1413 
-1423 VRRASRRRSRRA
+1423 
-1435 VRRDPAPA
+1435 
-1443 PGRAARAAAPAGR
+1443 
-1456 ARGAHEPAR
+1456 
-1465 RRARTGALACPLLG
+1465 
-1479 AERLLHA
+1479 
-1486 GGLRVGRLRVGGLR
+1486 
-1500 RGRLR
+1500 
-1505 VRGLR
+1505 
-1510 RGGRGGGRRGGGGL
+1510 
-1524 RCSRRRGRGRRCG
+1524 
-1537 RRGGGLRIRRLGCGR
+1537 
-1552 RRGGG
+1552 
-1557 LRVHRLRVGGLHG
+1557 
-1570 ALRRCRGHA
+1570 
-1579 GRLEA
+1579 
-1584 LGGDRGAGEL
+1584 
-1594 DAGVLAVEP
+1594 
-1603 HDLDLDAAVLL
+1603 
-1614 LRLLGL
+1614 
-1620 ARIGRAVRPVAGGA
+1620 
-1634 HAVLLDPE
+1634 
-1642 RGERLHHRLG
+1642 
-1652 ALLRER
+1652 
-1658 HGGGV
+1658 
-1663 VADLLGVGRD
+1663 
-1673 LDELDLRMIL
+1673 
-1683 EDLRDVREEPLRGG
+1683 
-1697 LELGLAGDKGD
+1697 
-1708 LLVELHLVAVQH
+1708 
-1720 DRRDV
+1720 
-1725 GTSVVVLVAVLDLG
+1725 
-1739 LGRALVGIGH
+1739 
-1749 EAVSVRVGR
+1749 
-1758 LAAVLGVG
+1758 
-1766 RQAVLFLGH
+1766 
-1775 ALVGAI
+1775 
-1781 VEHPVPVRVR
+1781 
-1791 GRRRRRRRRRRGRRC
+1791 
-1806 RRLRGL
+1806 
-1812 LLGLNRAAGARRE
+1812 
-1825 QRHCECHSKPSRR
+1825 
-1838 SHLLGSSPWR
+1838 
-1848 R
+1848 

>member
-8 SSPRALPLCSALLL
+8 SSPRALPLCSALLV

-39 PQAAQCDPAHLDACE
+39 PAAAQCDPAHLDACE
-54 RAVAAALAEGRP
+54 RALAAALAEGRP
-66 PRELALGYVAAR
+66 PRDLALGYIAAR
-78 AARDA
+78 ASRDA
-83 DDPWALVLRD
+83 DDPWALLLRD
-93 LGRRGG
+93 LARRGARE
-99 TGPRAAVIVEA
+99 PRAAVIVEA
-110 GAEAA
+110 GAEATA
-115 AAARA
+115 A
-120 PAGPAEAKW
+120 AEAKW
-129 IRAAPLPAPG
+129 IRSAPLPPPG
-139 ALAADALLLAIGEAL
+139 TLGADALLLAIGEAL

-182 GLAPIARGDASLSRV
+182 GLAPVARGDASLSRV

-213 AGRFRYVEAAA
+213 AGRFRYVEAAT

-235 RDPDDEPVLRGRYA
+235 RDPNDEPVLRGRYA

-264 DDAPFAPSAARP
+264 DDAPFAPSAPRLD
-276 GPPPAPGDTP
+276 PPPAPGDTP

-311 RAAPADRRAALDDL
+311 RAAPLDRRAALDDL

-354 ALAPG
+354 ALAHG
-359 DPSAAPASAAA
+359 DPAAAPAAPAAPASAAA
-370 APGRRLPL
+370 SPGRRLPL
-378 DAWLPRYEALVRAV
+378 DAWLPRYETLVRAV
-392 EQTSTAWAHA
+392 DQTSTTWALA
-402 PALLHERGPAP
+402 PSLLHERGPAP
-413 AASQAGGAGSAV
+413 AAGQAGSAV

-602 LDPQSTDAA
+602 LDPQATDAA

-636 GAGAADAA
+636 DAGAGAADGA
-644 EAPPPELVEDVAALA
+644 EAPPPELVEDVTALA

-672 KPPPAGVAC
+672 KPPPAGAAC

-712 QGDDPWARR
+712 QGDGPWARR

-825 RGGAGRGPAGGALLD
+825 RGGVGRGPAGGALLD

-926 PDPSAYAAA
+926 PDPSAYAAT

-952 LAVVGAVRDFAGGR
+952 LALVGAVRDFAGGR
-966 RAEARDALDRVLAAA
+966 RAEARDALDRILAAA

-1019 ANGFQLGLGLR
+1019 ANSFQLGLGLR

-1042 LAPEGSPRSDRGRGA
+1042 LAPEGSPRSDEDAARAYVSAAALAAAYHFLEGDAERGTAAARRAIAALSFGLRLGRRALRPDQPLAWGRDARALLAIDAQLAAEAGHPFLAGDLWTLVRGLLPPDANDAAVAAVLDPLPAGLAAVQGLDPLVA
-1057 RLRQRRGA
+1057 RTARSLAAVARPLACTEARVELGGYEEPACDAYPLALSLRIADVLGKLPHLQRRARAGSAAACPALRSLDGFLTAAERGTYDPDAFTAAVEALRQSGRLYDAGVMLARQRREGHCGPAVLAAARALGRAPSLGPALRADLLSVAVRCAAAALDASVVDDLMALDGETRALPDLGRNLKVVLFATELAVREQRWDVLSRLSKQPDFVGRFRGEDEGA
-1065 RGRLP
+1065 AATARLIEAAAAVLAGDP
-1070 LPRRRRRP
+1070 
-1078 GHRRGAPR
+1078 APR
-1086 DRRALVRPPAR
+1086 
-1097 AAGAAPGPAAR
+1097 AAPGDGAR
-1108 LGPGR
+1108 DAPCGAPLAGD
-1113 PRAARDRRPARGR
+1113 RAALCAELERLR
-1126 GRSPLPRRRPLDAR
+1126 
-1140 PRPPAAGRGRR
+1140 
-1151 RGRGA
+1151 
-1156 PRSAPGR
+1156 
-1163 PRRGPGARP
+1163 PGALPEPQR
-1172 ARRADRALARRGR
+1172 R
-1185 QAARV
+1185 QAARE
-1190 HRGQGRAR
+1190 A
-1198 RLRGARLRRLPA
+1198 LTNL
-1210 RALAAHRR
+1210 LAA
-1218 RPRQAAAPPATGA
+1218 A
-1231 RGQRGRV
+1231 RGQ
-1238 PCPAQ
+1238 
-1243 PRRLPHG
+1243 
-1250 GGAGDVRPR
+1250 
-1259 RVHGRRGGAAA
+1259 
-1270 ERPALRRRRDA
+1270 
-1281 GAAAPRGALRPGRA
+1281 A
-1295 RRRARARPRSL
+1295 R
-1306 ARPSAARGSAQRRGA
+1306 
-1321 LRGRGARRERRRRPD
+1321 
-1336 GARRRDARAPRPRP
+1336 
-1350 QPEGRALHDGA
+1350 
-1361 RRARA
+1361 
-1366 ALGRPLTA
+1366 
-1374 LEAARLRG
+1374 
-1382 SLPGRGRRRGG
+1382 
-1393 DRAPHRGR
+1393 
-1401 GGRARRRACAAR
+1401 
-1413 RPRRRRARRA
+1413 
-1423 VRRASRRRSRRA
+1423 
-1435 VRRDPAPA
+1435 
-1443 PGRAARAAAPAGR
+1443 
-1456 ARGAHEPAR
+1456 
-1465 RRARTGALACPLLG
+1465 
-1479 AERLLHA
+1479 
-1486 GGLRVGRLRVGGLR
+1486 
-1500 RGRLR
+1500 
-1505 VRGLR
+1505 
-1510 RGGRGGGRRGGGGL
+1510 
-1524 RCSRRRGRGRRCG
+1524 
-1537 RRGGGLRIRRLGCGR
+1537 
-1552 RRGGG
+1552 
-1557 LRVHRLRVGGLHG
+1557 
-1570 ALRRCRGHA
+1570 
-1579 GRLEA
+1579 
-1584 LGGDRGAGEL
+1584 
-1594 DAGVLAVEP
+1594 
-1603 HDLDLDAAVLL
+1603 
-1614 LRLLGL
+1614 
-1620 ARIGRAVRPVAGGA
+1620 
-1634 HAVLLDPE
+1634 
-1642 RGERLHHRLG
+1642 
-1652 ALLRER
+1652 
-1658 HGGGV
+1658 
-1663 VADLLGVGRD
+1663 
-1673 LDELDLRMIL
+1673 
-1683 EDLRDVREEPLRGG
+1683 
-1697 LELGLAGDKGD
+1697 
-1708 LLVELHLVAVQH
+1708 
-1720 DRRDV
+1720 
-1725 GTSVVVLVAVLDLG
+1725 
-1739 LGRALVGIGH
+1739 
-1749 EAVSVRVGR
+1749 
-1758 LAAVLGVG
+1758 
-1766 RQAVLFLGH
+1766 
-1775 ALVGAI
+1775 
-1781 VEHPVPVRVR
+1781 
-1791 GRRRRRRRRRRGRRC
+1791 
-1806 RRLRGL
+1806 
-1812 LLGLNRAAGARRE
+1812 
-1825 QRHCECHSKPSRR
+1825 
-1838 SHLLGSSPWR
+1838 
-1848 R
+1848 